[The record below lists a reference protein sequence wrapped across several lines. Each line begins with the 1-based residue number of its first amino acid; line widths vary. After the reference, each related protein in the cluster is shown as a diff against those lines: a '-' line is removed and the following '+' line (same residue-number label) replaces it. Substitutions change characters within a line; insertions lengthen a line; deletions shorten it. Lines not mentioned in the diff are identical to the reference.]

1 MDPLATSAPVT
12 PTAPEK
18 SDSVRDLILS
28 VVAYGCL
35 YWFVGSV
42 VWLTFAVVDYL
53 APDPLAQT
61 YNYYGDLVTYVV
73 SPDLLASTLVSA
85 VAAIL
90 LMRLARRAH
99 AVDSDAKAAR
109 VLSRV
114 LLYGSLAVVFVV
126 LASDLVYALRGFF
139 AADLPMNAG
148 LKAVSVAVYSLLAG
162 WYLLALRSGFAA
174 DGAAVRGKTVGA
186 IAAIVTLALVVTG
199 GIANNRDGASLRDL
213 RLDARRV
220 QDLQQIQS
228 SVISHWDAETGG
240 PASLAALEKDFGLT
254 LPRDPETG
262 DEYGYTFVEAS
273 PVIAPPSVGGL
284 DSFRLCATFAA
295 SSTETVAGYDNYYYP
310 MTTSVYDKRGGAY
323 NVSLP
328 EYGWSHGA
336 GEVCFDRA
344 PLIQPVPTPIY

>member
-1 MDPLATSAPVT
+1 MNPLAASAPVAQA
-12 PTAPEK
+12 APEK

-85 VAAIL
+85 IAAIL

-139 AADLPMNAG
+139 AADLPMNAA
-148 LKAVSVAVYSLLAG
+148 LKAVSVAAYSLLAG

-186 IAAIVTLALVVTG
+186 IAAVVTLALIVTG

-228 SVISHWDAETGG
+228 SVISHWDAENGG
-240 PASLAALEKDFGLT
+240 PASLAVLEKEFGLT

-262 DEYGYTFVEAS
+262 AEYGYAFAS
-273 PVIAPPSVGGL
+273 TPSAGAR

-295 SSTETVAGYDNYYYP
+295 SSTETVAGYDSYGYYP
-310 MTTSVYDKRGGAY
+310 MTTSVYDKRGAAY

-328 EYGWSHGA
+328 EYGWSHGV
-336 GEVCFDRA
+336 GEVCFDRT
-344 PLIQPVPTPIY
+344 PVIQPVPTPTY